1 MLATGQRSAV
11 RAAEA
16 PKKGEGPVE
25 QKPGNACND
34 NSRRAMYMYIYIYIL
49 FCYLLLYNIYIY
61 IHAQNMYS

>member
-34 NSRRAMYMYIYIYIL
+34 NSRRAMYMYIYIHTIL
-49 FCYLLLYNIYIY
+49 LFTII
-61 IHAQNMYS
+61 